1 MIVGLDGRVVSKQ
14 IMTITAMIAREIFT
28 QSFVF
33 CFTNKQTTLYY
44 IQNNM
49 LFGNVEHGLSDRS
62 HTPKTYNSYLSI
74 FLGRQ

>member
-1 MIVGLDGRVVSKQ
+1 
-14 IMTITAMIAREIFT
+14 MTIIATIDRAIFIHSHT
-28 QSFVF
+28 RTFVF

-49 LFGNVEHGLSDRS
+49 LFDNVEHGLSDRS